1 LQGKMVRGCCSSAR
15 RPQASANTPLVWCER
30 YGGRTE
36 RDSFYHPELAALRAF
51 ITPGLAALRAF
62 ITPPGPPLSPP
73 LSPPHLPA
81 PRASGPQ
88 SLHWGRELAAL
99 GAAGQGQGRRFRGGF
114 PALTPAGQ
122 PDGASLVGRA
132 GRRGDRAHGDLDFEV
147 AGREVLDQAL
157 APLHDG

>member
-1 LQGKMVRGCCSSAR
+1 MVRGCCSSAR

-62 ITPPGPPLSPP
+62 ITPP
-73 LSPPHLPA
+73 A
-81 PRASGPQ
+81 RRPQ

-132 GRRGDRAHGDLDFEV
+132 GRR
-147 AGREVLDQAL
+147 
-157 APLHDG
+157 